1 MVSPRL
7 RLWLYATLML
17 VLLVGSGVAWLGWSS
32 SGAHW
37 VVATGAR
44 LLPGTLAMDRVEG
57 RLADRLTLTGI
68 DYRVAGTRLQV
79 RRVELRWQPLGLLR
93 GEVWIA
99 RLGIDDPEL
108 TLPPA
113 AAPKKR
119 AGDQLLPGLAW
130 PRVSG
135 WPLLLRA
142 RVDHLQVTGLLVRSG
157 TKPSF
162 ALQKMTG
169 KLSWRG
175 GTLRAKALDLV
186 NADARLRG
194 GLTIALVTRR
204 AEAQLTFTPVSEGRL
219 ASVPGGRVRLTL
231 REGGDEVFLR
241 GGLEAAAA
249 WGAEPQLHLAGEF
262 ELHQNELRLT
272 RLLLTRQ
279 GLAGQAQGTGRVT
292 ARAGR
297 PAFDLDLQL
306 SDVDLRP
313 ETRFPTAISGTLQGR
328 VDGSGYAGS
337 FQLANR
343 DRGWRELKTQ
353 GRFAGDAAGIGLDE
367 LHAGWLGGGVRG
379 KLHIDWKDVPFL
391 TADLEGEDLDP
402 GRLAGGWPGKINLH
416 LQGRMDF
423 PGHSPLQARWQA
435 QIAPSRLRGFD
446 LQGVVD
452 GRYDGATLQLER
464 LRLHGPG
471 ITLTARGELA
481 QRLDVALHILD
492 LGKLDAAASGEGEV
506 QGWLRWQA
514 QEGWAAAGRGHG
526 RNLAYGPW
534 QIKNLEAQGEWLPE
548 QNRLNLS
555 LTAADL
561 SRGAW
566 RAKNLQ
572 LAGEGRLDHH
582 ELALTARWAQGR
594 LALQLAGGWR
604 DGAWQGQLTTLT
616 AADAQYGHWQL
627 RQPVDLDLGGKR
639 LAWSSLILQGD
650 HQERLASSGALDL
663 APLDGGLEL
672 ETRHFSLGWLSPW
685 LAAGDL
691 AGTADSHMTLRWNDG
706 RLTLIEG
713 TLAGQGSWSR
723 AERQVAVRRL
733 EAKVNW
739 ARAGL
744 EGTWLIDLGP
754 QGRCN
759 GAVQSHRQPQLA
771 FPERGVVDAH
781 WQEFDL
787 ALLDPWLKALTV
799 AGHLSG
805 SAQLK
810 WQEDRSLTLHLS
822 TNGQS
827 ELTLA
832 DTHLALSR
840 AQLAL
845 DWDAAGLRGRLDL
858 ADHSGGR
865 LGMTLQSAEPAH
877 YGWPTRGSLSYTGE
891 GIDLALA
898 RPWLPSDLRLEGDL
912 SLRGQGEWQPGGSVA
927 ASGQVAIKGG
937 GCTWRRGGREF
948 YARLQT
954 AQLDWR
960 WAGEALETELQLEL
974 GARGTVHGRLRLPL
988 PARLPVRLAEQGALQ
1003 GSLDG
1008 RFQEDGLLG
1017 GLFPGMIQ
1025 ESKGEL
1031 QLKLAVDGSW
1041 TAPRVTGSAVLS
1053 GAGAYLPATGV
1064 RLQDATLRLRL
1075 TGDRLV
1081 VEELKVRSG
1090 SGVLHGSGELAL
1102 HNLTPGAYRLA
1113 LKGEGVQAIHLP
1125 ELELT
1130 VSPDLEIAG
1139 RGRRLEV
1146 SGTLLVPEA
1155 LFRGRQGKE
1164 PLTSSP
1170 DLVII
1175 DAPATEETPL
1185 ALAMSLKI
1193 TVRLGDHVLVK
1204 AEGLDA
1210 RLRGEVEIQGSDLR
1224 SLHGR
1229 GKIEVAEGNYSA
1241 YGVKLAITR
1250 GTAVFAGGPVAEPAL
1265 DILALRQLEEVKAGV
1280 RVVGT
1285 PRAPEVHLYSEPAMP
1300 DTDVLA
1306 YIVLG
1311 HPLGG
1316 DSSQAGLMMAA
1327 AGALLSK
1334 GDSAVLQDRLKRQL
1348 GLDVISVE
1356 TGKGNTAGSVVT
1368 IGKYLSPRL
1377 YISFGQ
1383 SVFSNTSQV
1392 GVRYQLGHHWQVESS
1407 MGSETGADLYYRITF
1422 E

>member
-1 MVSPRL
+1 MVSRRL
-7 RLWLYATLML
+7 RPWLSALLVL
-17 VLLVGSGVAWLGWSS
+17 VLLAGSGVAWLGWSS

-37 VVATGAR
+37 VVATCAR
-44 LLPGTLAMDRVEG
+44 LLPGTLALDRVEG
-57 RLADRLTLTGI
+57 RLADRLALTGI
-68 DYRVAGTRLQV
+68 DYRVAGSRLQV

-108 TLPPA
+108 TLPPP

-119 AGDQLLPGLAW
+119 AGDQLFPGLAW

-135 WPLLLRA
+135 WPLHLRA

-157 TKPSF
+157 EKPSF

-194 GLTIALVTRR
+194 ALTIALATRR
-204 AEAQLTFTPVSEGRL
+204 AEAQLTFNPVSGGRL
-219 ASVPGGRVRLTL
+219 ASVPSGRVRLTL
-231 REGGDEVFLR
+231 REGADGVFLR

-249 WGAEPQLHLAGEF
+249 WGAEPQLQLAGEF

-272 RLLLTRQ
+272 RLELTRQ
-279 GLAGQAQGTGRVT
+279 GLAGKAQGTGRVT
-292 ARAGR
+292 ARAGG
-297 PAFDLDLQL
+297 PALDLDLQL
-306 SDVDLRP
+306 SDVDLQP

-343 DRGWRELKTQ
+343 GRGWRELNAQ

-367 LHAGWLGGGVRG
+367 LHARWLGGGVQG
-379 KLHIDWKDVPFL
+379 TLHIDWKDVPFL
-391 TADLEGEDLDP
+391 TADLQGEGLDP
-402 GRLAGGWPGKINLH
+402 GRLPGGWPGKINLH

-423 PGHSPLQARWQA
+423 PGGSPLQARWQA

-471 ITLTARGELA
+471 ISLTARGELA
-481 QRLDVALHILD
+481 QRLEVELHILD

-534 QIKNLEAQGEWLPE
+534 KIKNLEAQGAWLPE

-555 LTAADL
+555 LTATDL

-566 RAKNLQ
+566 GAKHLQ
-572 LAGEGRLDHH
+572 LDGEGRLDHH
-582 ELALTARWAQGR
+582 ELALTARWAKGR
-594 LALQLAGGWR
+594 LDLQLAGGWR
-604 DGAWQGQLTTLT
+604 DGAWKGQLATLT
-616 AADAQYGHWQL
+616 AEDAQIRSLAATAAGRPRPRWQTARL
-627 RQPVDLDLGGKR
+627 VLPHPSGRPPGAAEQQRQTG
-639 LAWSSLILQGD
+639 AWT
-650 HQERLASSGALDL
+650 
-663 APLDGGLEL
+663 PLDGRLEL
-672 ETRHFSLGWLSPW
+672 EARHFSLGWLSPW
-685 LAAGDL
+685 LAVADL
-691 AGTADSHMTLRWNDG
+691 AGTADGHVTLRWSDG
-706 RLTLIEG
+706 RLVALEG
-713 TLAGQGSWSR
+713 TLAGQGTWSR
-723 AERQVAVRRL
+723 AGQQLAVRRL

-739 ARAGL
+739 SMAGL
-744 EGTWLIDLGP
+744 EGNWLVDLGP

-759 GAVQSHRQPQLA
+759 GAVQSHRPPQLA
-771 FPERGVVDAH
+771 LPERGVVDAH
-781 WQEFDL
+781 WQAFNL
-787 ALLDPWLKALTV
+787 ALLNPWLKPLTV
-799 AGHLSG
+799 AGSLSG
-805 SAQLK
+805 SAQLN
-810 WQEDRSLTLHLS
+810 WQEDQSLALHLVTS
-822 TNGQS
+822 GQP

-840 AQLAL
+840 AQLKI
-845 DWDAAGLRGRLDL
+845 DWDATGLRGRLDL
-858 ADHSGGR
+858 ADHAGGR
-865 LGMTLQSAEPAH
+865 LGMTLQSAEAAH

-898 RPWLPSDLRLEGDL
+898 RPWLPSDLRLEGDF
-912 SLRGQGEWQPGGSVA
+912 SLRGQGEWQPGGAVA
-927 ASGQVAIKGG
+927 ASGQFAIKGG
-937 GCTWRRGGREF
+937 GCAWRSGGREL

-988 PARLPVRLAEQGALQ
+988 PARLPVVLAEQGALQ

-1031 QLKLAVDGSW
+1031 RLGLAVDGSW

-1081 VEELKVRSG
+1081 VEELKVSSG
-1090 SGVLHGSGELAL
+1090 
-1102 HNLTPGAYRLA
+1102 
-1113 LKGEGVQAIHLP
+1113 K
-1125 ELELT
+1125 
-1130 VSPDLEIAG
+1130 
-1139 RGRRLEV
+1139 RR
-1146 SGTLLVPEA
+1146 A
-1155 LFRGRQGKE
+1155 
-1164 PLTSSP
+1164 
-1170 DLVII
+1170 
-1175 DAPATEETPL
+1175 
-1185 ALAMSLKI
+1185 
-1193 TVRLGDHVLVK
+1193 
-1204 AEGLDA
+1204 A
-1210 RLRGEVEIQGSDLR
+1210 R
-1224 SLHGR
+1224 
-1229 GKIEVAEGNYSA
+1229 
-1241 YGVKLAITR
+1241 
-1250 GTAVFAGGPVAEPAL
+1250 
-1265 DILALRQLEEVKAGV
+1265 
-1280 RVVGT
+1280 
-1285 PRAPEVHLYSEPAMP
+1285 
-1300 DTDVLA
+1300 
-1306 YIVLG
+1306 
-1311 HPLGG
+1311 
-1316 DSSQAGLMMAA
+1316 
-1327 AGALLSK
+1327 
-1334 GDSAVLQDRLKRQL
+1334 
-1348 GLDVISVE
+1348 
-1356 TGKGNTAGSVVT
+1356 
-1368 IGKYLSPRL
+1368 
-1377 YISFGQ
+1377 
-1383 SVFSNTSQV
+1383 
-1392 GVRYQLGHHWQVESS
+1392 
-1407 MGSETGADLYYRITF
+1407 
-1422 E
+1422 